1 MAHAINLDTDAGR
14 FLIGWKPGG
23 DHRFI
28 YLHHLAGAQQST
40 LMIPLGQA
48 QDLADAIY
56 TAVHGALYDPRERA
70 DD

>member
-1 MAHAINLDTDAGR
+1 MAHSIGVDTDAGR
-14 FLIGWKPGG
+14 FFIGWKPG
-23 DHRFI
+23 DPARNV
-28 YLHHLAGAQQST
+28 YLHHLGHAQQWT

-56 TAVHGALYDPRERA
+56 TAVHGVLYDPLEPA